1 MKKNIKNI
9 LFTISIFYSLVVVVL
24 MCITINSLVTE
35 VELHDLAENKE
46 KLIAYKERLSN
57 LPQNSC
63 TEVISDLI
71 THYEETTYDGK
82 VNLREIY
89 KNQENNSLLSY
100 YQKVKEF
107 CNITEEKE
115 TKYNLPAK
123 FITSSIQWDELY
135 KRYYFQYEIKIPDHI
150 IRTIVDPE
158 ITNVEYHINRTTE
171 LEIIASL
178 IEIASKEVAIN
189 E

>member
-1 MKKNIKNI
+1 MKKNLKNI

-24 MCITINSLVTE
+24 MCITINDLVTE
-35 VELHDLAENKE
+35 VELHDLDENKE
-46 KLIAYKERLSN
+46 KLIEYKEKLSK

-63 TEVISDLI
+63 VEIINDLI
-71 THYEETTYDGK
+71 NHYEETTYDGK
-82 VNLREIY
+82 VNLNEIY
-89 KNQENNSLLSY
+89 INQEDNSLLSY
-100 YQKVKEF
+100 YQKVKES

-123 FITSSIQWDELY
+123 FITASIQWDELY
-135 KRYYFQYEIKIPDHI
+135 KRYYFQYEIEIPDYM
-150 IRTIVDPE
+150 IRLIVDPE
-158 ITNVEYHINRTTE
+158 ITNVEYQINRSME

-178 IEIASKEVAIN
+178 IEIASEEAVIN